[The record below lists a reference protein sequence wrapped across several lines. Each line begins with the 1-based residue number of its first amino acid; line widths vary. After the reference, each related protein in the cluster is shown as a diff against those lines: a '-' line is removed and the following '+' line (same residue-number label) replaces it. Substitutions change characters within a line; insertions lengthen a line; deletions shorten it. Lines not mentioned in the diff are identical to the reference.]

1 MLIRKVKLEDSRRI
15 CEIYNYYVENT
26 AVTFETTPVPE
37 TEMKERINEIID
49 SGFPY
54 YVGEIEGKVVGYY
67 YIHKWNGRC
76 AYSSTKEVTIYLD
89 KDCTGKGLGSTLY
102 EHLFQNIDRENL
114 HVLIAGICIPNEG
127 SVKLHEK
134 FGFKQSSHMKEIGW
148 KFDKWQDVGHW
159 LLIFNNQKS
168 EGNE

>member
-1 MLIRKVKLEDSRRI
+1 MKIRKVTLEDARRI
-15 CEIYNYYVENT
+15 CKIYNYYIENT

-37 TEMKERINEIID
+37 TEMKGRINEIID

-54 YVGEIEGKVVGYY
+54 YVGEIEGKVAGYY

-89 KDCTGKGLGSTLY
+89 KDYIGKGLGSTLY
-102 EHLFQNIDRENL
+102 EHLFQNLDKENT

-134 FGFKQSSHMKEIGW
+134 FGFKQASLMKEIGW
-148 KFDKWQDVGHW
+148 KFDQWRDVGHW
-159 LLIFNNQKS
+159 LLNLNN
-168 EGNE
+168 